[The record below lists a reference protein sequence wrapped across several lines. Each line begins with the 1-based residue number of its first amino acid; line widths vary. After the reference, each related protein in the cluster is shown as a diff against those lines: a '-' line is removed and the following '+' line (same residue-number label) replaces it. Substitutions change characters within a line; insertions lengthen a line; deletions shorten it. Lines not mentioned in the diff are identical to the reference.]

1 MSALSVRIPEE
12 LTSSL
17 EKACEVTERSKG
29 YIVRK
34 ALEQYLEDLQDH
46 LIAEQAYKDYVKSDK
61 KSADLKVVAKK
72 AGVSL
77 KNYK

>member
-1 MSALSVRIPEE
+1 MNALSVRIPDD
-12 LTSSL
+12 LTSNL
-17 EKACEVTERSKG
+17 EKVCRVTERSKG

-46 LIAEQAYKDYVKSDK
+46 LIAEETYQNYVKNGK
-61 KSADLKVVAKK
+61 KSSDMKDVAKK
-72 AGVSL
+72 AGVKL